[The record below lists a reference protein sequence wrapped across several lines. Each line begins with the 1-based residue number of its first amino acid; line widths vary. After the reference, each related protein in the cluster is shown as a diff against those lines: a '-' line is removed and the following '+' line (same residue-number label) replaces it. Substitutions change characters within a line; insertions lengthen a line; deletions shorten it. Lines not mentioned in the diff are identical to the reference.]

1 MSLLDNLVAE
11 SGKSI
16 AAPKNRVS
24 ILLDDLQGTEDHS
37 VLVKALRD
45 NTMTNAVLTRALRAE
60 YGDDVVKP
68 GSVREFRVNLLRT
81 VDGL

>member
-1 MSLLDNLVAE
+1 MSLLDNLAAE
-11 SGKSI
+11 SGKSN

-24 ILLDDLQGTEDHS
+24 ILLDNLQGTEDHP

-45 NTMTNAVLTRALRAE
+45 KSMTNAVLTRALRAE